1 MKIDQDLLHRFER
14 GLNPQNLKDSEISA
28 SIVGYGEISAI
39 FQIQDSDEI
48 VLKRMPLFSDSTA
61 AKSYTR
67 QYYEYCDFLTDAGL
81 SLPDHDTVIIQ
92 IPGRPVVL
100 YIVQQILDVKRFC
113 HQLIHHQSMES
124 NCRLIKQ
131 VVTEIAKVWDFNRTK
146 QPTIELAIDG
156 QLSNWVWL
164 ETQDLKQMYYVD
176 TSTPLYRKKG
186 VEQLNPELI
195 LQSAPSFLRWFI
207 RLMFLKDVMDR
218 YYQPK
223 LVYTDLA
230 ANLFKEQRP
239 DLVPPAVIS
248 INKFL
253 ADDTQS
259 LSVEEVKRYYR
270 EDKLI
275 WRLFLLFR
283 RMDRWLTT
291 RVFGKRYEFILPGKI
306 KR

>member
-1 MKIDQDLLHRFER
+1 
-14 GLNPQNLKDSEISA
+14 
-28 SIVGYGEISAI
+28 
-39 FQIQDSDEI
+39 
-48 VLKRMPLFSDSTA
+48 
-61 AKSYTR
+61 
-67 QYYEYCDFLTDAGL
+67 
-81 SLPDHDTVIIQ
+81 
-92 IPGRPVVL
+92 
-100 YIVQQILDVKRFC
+100 
-113 HQLIHHQSMES
+113 
-124 NCRLIKQ
+124 
-131 VVTEIAKVWDFNRTK
+131 
-146 QPTIELAIDG
+146 
-156 QLSNWVWL
+156 L
-164 ETQDLKQMYYVD
+164 ETQGLKQMYYVD

-239 DLVPPAVIS
+239 DLVPPAVVS

>member
-39 FQIQDSDEI
+39 FQIQGSDEI

-92 IPGRPVVL
+92 VPGRPVVL

-124 NCRLIKQ
+124 NRRLIKQ

-164 ETQDLKQMYYVD
+164 ETQGLKQMYYVD
-176 TSTPLYRKKG
+176 TSTPFPPDVSKG
-186 VEQLNPELI
+186 CHGPLLSTQI
-195 LQSAPSFLRWFI
+195 GIHRSCG
-207 RLMFLKDVMDR
+207 
-218 YYQPK
+218 QP
-223 LVYTDLA
+223 
-230 ANLFKEQRP
+230 FQRAKTGSR
-239 DLVPPAVIS
+239 PAGG
-248 INKFL
+248 
-253 ADDTQS
+253 
-259 LSVEEVKRYYR
+259 R
-270 EDKLI
+270 
-275 WRLFLLFR
+275 
-283 RMDRWLTT
+283 
-291 RVFGKRYEFILPGKI
+291 
-306 KR
+306 